1 MSSLVTQ
8 EKIIE
13 VLQWAYDK
21 ALHGIAGTDSAV
33 EMANEYLEHNGPL
46 VDKVNSLIRWQNTKA
61 GAAGFVTGL
70 GGLATLPVAIP
81 ANLASVLFVQIRMV
95 AAIAHMGGHD
105 IKSDKVRTLVLSCL
119 AGDAAMEI
127 LRDFG
132 IQLTGKLARIAINK
146 INGSVIKKINQAI
159 GFRLVTKA
167 GSTGLINLTK
177 MVPFVG
183 GVVGG
188 AFDATVTNTIGH
200 VARDIFIT
208 GEMLND
214 AAQTAE
220 PVSDEG

>member
-21 ALHGIAGTDSAV
+21 ALAGVPGTDSAFD
-33 EMANEYLEHNGPL
+33 MANEYLGHEGTL
-46 VDKVNSLIRWQNTKA
+46 GDRVNSLIRWQNTKA

-146 INGSVIKKINQAI
+146 ISGNVIKKINQAI

-177 MVPFVG
+177 MVPFLG

-188 AFDATVTNTIGH
+188 AFDATVTNTIGN
-200 VARDIFIT
+200 VARNIFIT
-208 GEMLND
+208 GEMITEV
-214 AAQTAE
+214 AQATE
-220 PVSDEG
+220 QVGSED

>member
-1 MSSLVTQ
+1 MSSLITQ

-13 VLQWAYDK
+13 VLEWAYEK
-21 ALHGIAGTDSAV
+21 ALVGVPGTNSAV
-33 EMANEYLEHNGPL
+33 EMANEYLKHEGTL
-46 VDKVNSLIRWQNTKA
+46 VEKVNSLIRWQNTKA

-132 IQLTGKLARIAINK
+132 IQLSGKLARIAINK
-146 INGSVIKKINQAI
+146 ISGSVITKINQAI

-183 GVVGG
+183 GMVGG
-188 AFDATVTNTIGH
+188 AFDATVTNTIGN

-208 GEMLND
+208 GEIVND
-214 AAQTAE
+214 TAQAAE
-220 PVSDEG
+220 SVHNEG